1 MFKKINKLMFV
12 TIAVLAISIPVM
24 ADSNSTKPDD
34 IQDMSDPLAVFT
46 QAGFGFTNKGIN
58 LKAAQAY
65 DTGDS
70 NTLGMN
76 ALEVKG
82 IGGDIFGWDGD
93 SATSNAVDSLRFR
106 NFGVNLTNGRG
117 AQVDISYD
125 LNTEAGSMSYSILQA
140 LPAISIFTLYP
151 LAGVGAVFANN
162 APQDDGTIA
171 SGFSVPGVFSVIGM
185 YTKITVTEKIWMNYN
200 PMWSVSLAGSDN
212 FKDYGFEGDS
222 SVLAHEFVLSY
233 QVNARSNVRYFANW
247 TENTDVID
255 GDHRIEYNYQF

>member
-1 MFKKINKLMFV
+1 MFKTINKFIII
-12 TIAVLAISIPVM
+12 TIAALAISMPVM
-24 ADSNSTKPDD
+24 ADSNSTKADD

-65 DTGDS
+65 DTGDA
-70 NTLGMN
+70 NTIAMN
-76 ALEVKG
+76 AFEVKG
-82 IGGDIFGWDGD
+82 IGGDIIGWDGD
-93 SATSNAVDSLRFR
+93 SATSDAVDSLRFR

-140 LPAISIFTLYP
+140 LPALGSFNFYP
-151 LAGVGAVFANN
+151 LAGAGAAFANN
-162 APQDDGTIA
+162 ALQDDGTTA
-171 SGFSVPGVFSVIGM
+171 SGFSVPGVFAIMGM
-185 YTKITVTEKIWMNYN
+185 YTKYAVTEKIWVNYN

-222 SVLAHEFVLSY
+222 SVFAHEFVLSY
-233 QVNARSNVRYFANW
+233 QVNPRSNVRYFANW